1 MPNGPARHL
10 RLIQAPSSDP
20 SATGAAGETV
30 DFGPGQTVHSAGSV
44 DRAEGTVGSGPYLD
58 DLFLQVLEL
67 APDKRG
73 AAIIELCEGD
83 TDLEAE
89 LRALV
94 AADDPT
100 PESPGPKALSAGQT
114 LDRYRL
120 FKQLGSGA
128 SASVWQAWDTHLRTW
143 TALKVLRPAL
153 VATREDALDVVL
165 HEARAASQI
174 ISDHVVRVREAGR
187 LDDGTCFVDM
197 QLCAE
202 YRPDTAGQEELVV
215 GHALSRELGDL
226 DAREAARLIA
236 DAARG
241 VDAAHRVGVLHRDL
255 KPANLLLQPVS
266 RRVLVTDFGLAV
278 AQVAP
283 AAGPLTKA
291 TETITVECDG
301 PAGAVVGTPA
311 WMAPEQARGE
321 VPTRASDVYGLGA
334 TLYTLVSG
342 KPPYQ
347 PRELKGMGGAMDVLL
362 QVRGGPPPPLQG
374 PRRLV
379 RIVEKAMDR
388 DPARRY
394 ATAGALAADLHRWV
408 TDHPTSIDGPRP
420 LLRVGLA
427 ARRNKETATALLIL
441 AVALAV
447 FAGLV
452 QQLETRRQNLLVAA
466 HEADE
471 RRLAAVAAEEV
482 AVAAKRRAEAEKL
495 AAEAA
500 RGDAEAEAEHAREV
514 QRLAEQEREAA
525 EQARQAA
532 LAGQTAAER
541 LAAEEIRARQDAEQ
555 AKALANAARQDTQ
568 TRLESMATQMAEAES
583 SRARSEAQLAASEAA
598 RKELEQRLAQEV
610 TRRIEAETARDMAE
624 NARDA
629 ARAELAARAA
639 AALEAPAPPAGGTP
653 TTTPPETEGE

>member
-1 MPNGPARHL
+1 MADAPHL
-10 RLIQAPSSDP
+10 RLVPR
-20 SATGAAGETV
+20 GAGETV
-30 DFGPGQTVHSAGSV
+30 EFGSGRTLDGT
-44 DRAEGTVGSGPYLD
+44 GTVGSGPYLD
-58 DLFLQVLEL
+58 DLFLQVLDLEP
-67 APDKRG
+67 AERSG
-73 AAIIELCEGD
+73 AIIELCEGD
-83 TDLEAE
+83 ADLEAE

-94 AADDPT
+94 DADT
-100 PESPGPKALSAGQT
+100 PDAPVGEPRALTAGQT

-153 VATREDALDVVL
+153 VASRDDALDVVL

-202 YRPDTAGQEELVV
+202 YRPDHAGEEELVV
-215 GHALSRELGDL
+215 GHALSREVGGL
-226 DAREAARLIA
+226 DASEAARLIA

-278 AQVAP
+278 AQFAP
-283 AAGPLTKA
+283 PAGPLTPA

-321 VPTRASDVYGLGA
+321 VPGRASDVYGLGA

-342 KPPYQ
+342 RPPYR
-347 PRELKGMGGAMDVLL
+347 PHELKGVGGAMDVLL
-362 QVRGGPPPPLQG
+362 QVRGGPPPKLEG
-374 PRRLV
+374 PPRLV
-379 RIVEKAMDR
+379 RIVERAMARNPSDR
-388 DPARRY
+388 YP
-394 ATAGALAADLHRWV
+394 TAGALAADLDRFV
-408 TDHPTSIDGPRP
+408 THHATSNDGARP
-420 LLRVGLA
+420 FLRLVLA
-427 ARRNKETATALLIL
+427 ARRNRETAVALGVL

-452 QQLETRRQNLLVAA
+452 QQLETRRQLLLTSV
-466 HEADE
+466 D
-471 RRLAAVAAEEV
+471 AAEERR
-482 AVAAKRRAEAEKL
+482 VAAVTAAESAGAAQRRAEALKL
-495 AAEAA
+495 EAEAA
-500 RGDAEAEAEHAREV
+500 RADAEAEADVARKV
-514 QRLAEQEREAA
+514 QKDAEQEREAA
-525 EQARQAA
+525 EQARDAA
-532 LAGQTAAER
+532 QAGQTAAER

-555 AKALANAARQDTQ
+555 AQALSDAARQDTQ
-568 TRLESMATQMAEAES
+568 HRLESMATRMAEAEA
-583 SRARSEAQLAASEAA
+583 SRTRSEARLAASEAA
-598 RKELEQRLAQEV
+598 REKLEKLLAAEV
-610 TRRIEAETARDMAE
+610 SLRIEAETARDVAE
-624 NARDA
+624 NERDV

-639 AALEAPAPPAGGTP
+639 AELEPGTPAPAP
-653 TTTPPETEGE
+653 